1 MFFLLRLFFIQT
13 EKGGKVMTAIRNSAG
28 KIVCFLDETT
38 GSIEIKVKDCTT
50 LIRYKPNGKPEVVN
64 YNSTNKR

>member
-1 MFFLLRLFFIQT
+1 
-13 EKGGKVMTAIRNSAG
+13 MTAIRNSAG

-50 LIRYKPNGKPEVVN
+50 LIRYKPDGKPEVVN
-64 YNSTNKR
+64 YDSTNKR